1 MITELVKKQKNYFE
15 KKLIN
20 NAVFEKTERDVR
32 NHRDIKLITNEAT
45 NNYLVSEPN
54 YHTNIFFFKTKE
66 KRKKKQIIINKPV
79 LLGLSILEK
88 ILSKIVMYGIYVDI
102 AKDVETRFD
111 ASSYNLDGPLAKG

>member
-1 MITELVKKQKNYFE
+1 MTTELVKKQKNYFE

-54 YHTNIFFFKTKE
+54 YHTNIFFSKTKE